1 MSKDE
6 AISYLAN
13 QIMGYCKSSLLVSM
27 RYLDLALLK
36 LNEVKEV
43 KPFTIPD
50 YGTME
55 TIATNGQVIVYCA
68 PYVVDKFKESKIHFL
83 RNILHIVLHCVL
95 KHMFPGRAVD
105 AEIWDLACDITV
117 ENIINDMNL
126 PGTRS
131 EMAPLINQTLQAFK
145 KKLEV
150 LNADSLYEYLYK
162 DRFNRVLLSKLKV
175 VFQADDHILWHIK
188 VAKVRVVNG
197 PASLVFDKNDPQNQS
212 QKDENNQDDGG
223 QQESKDKKPGQGQ
236 GQGQDGDNKSQFT
249 NPSSLVT
256 GEDAETL
263 NEIMGASALESN
275 ELDWSKIAQSL
286 QVDIETFSKDKLQ
299 GTGAGALLQ
308 NLKRVNREKY
318 DYSAFLKKFATP
330 HEVMKVSEDEFDYIF
345 YTYGL
350 KLYEN
355 LPLIEPL
362 EYKDAK
368 VIQDFVI
375 AIDTSGSVSGDIVQS
390 FINKTYNILKESES
404 FTHRVNIHI
413 IQCDADIQNDTKI
426 TSLEDLEKYFS
437 NMELKGFGGTDFRPV
452 FEYVEKLRNNGEL
465 KKLKGLIYFTDG
477 YGTFPE
483 KKPDYDTAFVFVDKQ
498 DYDAVKVP
506 SWAIKILLE
515 SEEIKNM
522 KK

>member
-1 MSKDE
+1 MDRDE
-6 AISYLAN
+6 ALSYLAN
-13 QIMGYCKSSLLVSM
+13 QIMGYCKGSLLVSM

-43 KPFTIPD
+43 KPFTID
-50 YGTME
+50 NYGTMD

-68 PYVVDKFKESKIHFL
+68 PYVVDTFKKDKVQSL
-83 RNILHIVLHCVL
+83 RDLLHITLHCVL
-95 KHMFPGRAVD
+95 KHMFPGRAVER
-105 AEIWDLACDITV
+105 EIWDLACDITV

-131 EMAPLINQTLQAFK
+131 SKAGLIASAVDTFK

-150 LNADSLYEYLYK
+150 VNADSVYQLLYK
-162 DRFNRVLLSKLKV
+162 ERFNRVLLSKLHV
-175 VFQADDHILWHIK
+175 LFGVDDHVLWHIK
-188 VAKVRVVNG
+188 VAKVNFVKGVG
-197 PASLVFDKNDPQNQS
+197 SLVFDKNDPKNKPQNG
-212 QKDENNQDDGG
+212 D
-223 QQESKDKKPGQGQ
+223 GQGDGDGEDQ
-236 GQGQDGDNKSQFT
+236 DQDGKGKSPYT
-249 NPSSLVT
+249 NPSSVVT

-263 NEIMGASALESN
+263 NEIMGASALDSN
-275 ELDWSKIAQSL
+275 ELDWNKISQSL
-286 QVDIETFSKDKLQ
+286 QVDIQTFSAEKLQ

-350 KLYEN
+350 KLYDN

-375 AIDTSGSVSGDIVQS
+375 AIDTSGSVMGDVVEA

-404 FTHRVNIHI
+404 FNRKVNIHI
-413 IQCDADIQNDTKI
+413 IQCDTIIQKDTKI
-426 TSLEDLEKYFS
+426 TSLQELEKYFD

-452 FEYVEKLRNNGEL
+452 FEYVEKLRKDGEL
-465 KKLKGLIYFTDG
+465 QKLKGLIYFTDG
-477 YGTFPE
+477 YGIFPE
-483 KKPDYDTAFVFVDKQ
+483 KKTDYDTAFVFVDKQ
-498 DYDAVKVP
+498 DHDAVQVP

-515 SEEIKNM
+515 SDEIKNM

>member
-1 MSKDE
+1 MDKKE
-6 AISYLAN
+6 TISYLAN
-13 QIMGYCKSSLLVSM
+13 QIMGYCKGSLLVSM

-36 LNEVKEV
+36 LNEIKEV
-43 KPFTIPD
+43 EPFTIPNVD
-50 YGTME
+50 TFN
-55 TIATNGQVIVYCA
+55 TIGTNGQGIYYCA
-68 PYVVDKFKESKIHFL
+68 DYVVDTFKKDKVQSL
-83 RNILHIVLHCVL
+83 RDLLHITLHCVL
-95 KHMFPGRAVD
+95 KHMFPGRAVER
-105 AEIWDLACDITV
+105 EIWDLACDITV

-131 EMAPLINQTLQAFK
+131 SKASLINATLDPFK
-145 KKLEV
+145 KKLEI
-150 LNADSLYEYLYK
+150 LNADSLYQLLFKE
-162 DRFNRVLLSKLKV
+162 RFNRVLLNKLKI
-175 VFQADDHILWHIK
+175 VFGVDNHILWHIK
-188 VAKVRVVNG
+188 VAKVRFAKLPG
-197 PASLVFDKNDPQNQS
+197 AIVFDKNDKGNQ
-212 QKDENNQDDGG
+212 QD
-223 QQESKDKKPGQGQ
+223 GQGDNDEKDQNRQ
-236 GQGQDGDNKSQFT
+236 GDGDNQDQNNNGKSPFT
-249 NPSSLVT
+249 NPSSIVE
-256 GEDAETL
+256 GKDAETL
-263 NEIMGASALESN
+263 NEIMGASALDSN
-275 ELDWSKIAQSL
+275 ELDWNKIAKSL
-286 QVDIETFSKDKLQ
+286 QVDIETFSSEKLQ

-318 DYSAFLKKFATP
+318 DYTAFLKKFATP

-350 KLYEN
+350 KLYDN

-375 AIDTSGSVSGDIVQS
+375 AIDTSGSVAGNIVEA

-404 FTHRVNIHI
+404 FNRKVNIHI
-413 IQCDADIQNDTKI
+413 IQCDTIIQKDTKI
-426 TSLEDLEKYFS
+426 TSLQELEKYFD

-452 FEYVEKLRNNGEL
+452 FEYVEKLRKEGEL

-483 KKPDYDTAFVFVDKQ
+483 KKTDYDTAFIFVDKN
-498 DYDAVKVP
+498 DYDAVQVP

-522 KK
+522 K